1 MENTF
6 LIQTQVAFH
15 NLNGLVNGIA
25 MDGRITISEYEALK
39 AWCQTH
45 EALCSEEPFLSFF
58 EEIST
63 KVKTG
68 TIGSEEIYELKEILE
83 KHALNFEEKD
93 KTKADL
99 HFLQGVCYGIMADGD
114 INKYEIEMLKK
125 WMDENDHLSAT
136 YPFNEIYEVVEE
148 AIGKGNIEAEE
159 YKQLVKYFKEFL
171 KIE

>member
-1 MENTF
+1 METNF
-6 LIQTQVAFH
+6 LTQTQVAFH

-25 MDGRITISEYEALK
+25 IDGRISRSEYEALK

-45 EALCSEEPFLSFF
+45 EGLCSEEPFHSFF
-58 EEIST
+58 EEISM

-68 TIGSEEIYELKEILE
+68 KIGSEEIFELKEILE

-114 INKYEIEMLKK
+114 ISKYELEMLKK
-125 WMDENDHLSAT
+125 WMDANEHLSAT
-136 YPFNEIYEVVEE
+136 YPFNEIYEVVEKSIE
-148 AIGKGNIEAEE
+148 IGKIDNEE
-159 YKQLVKYFKEFL
+159 YKYLVNYFKEFL

>member
-1 MENTF
+1 MENNF
-6 LIQTQVAFH
+6 LTQTQVAFH

-25 MDGRITISEYEALK
+25 MDGRITRNEYEALK

-45 EALCSEEPFLSFF
+45 EGLCTQEPFDSFYK
-58 EEIST
+58 EISA
-63 KVKTG
+63 KVRIG
-68 TIGSEEIYELKEILE
+68 TVGAEEIYELKEILE
-83 KHALNFEEKD
+83 KHAPNFEETD

-125 WMDENDHLSAT
+125 WMDENDHLSAS
-136 YPFNEIYEVVEE
+136 YPFNEIHEVVEN
-148 AIGKGNIEAEE
+148 AIEKGKIDSEE
-159 YKQLVKYFKEFL
+159 YKDLVKYFKEFL